1 MIAMAP
7 PRPSS
12 PRSDQY
18 RPSQYRPDPPSVALQ
33 PAAQAGPEPT
43 RDTRFPLIPGPAA
56 ASVARAHLRAAISS
70 WRLPVDMDVAVL
82 LVSELVANAII
93 HGDEGARILA
103 AVTMRVRCSGGELRV
118 EVHDRSRNIPV
129 PASLEVPDDSETG
142 RGLML
147 VDTLAAEWGY
157 YLTPGG
163 KAVYFTLP
171 LQDSPCAPPNGVA
184 QSG

>member
-1 MIAMAP
+1 
-7 PRPSS
+7 
-12 PRSDQY
+12 
-18 RPSQYRPDPPSVALQ
+18 V
-33 PAAQAGPEPT
+33 
-43 RDTRFPLIPGPAA
+43 
-56 ASVARAHLRAAISS
+56 
-70 WRLPVDMDVAVL
+70 DVAVL
-82 LVSELVANAII
+82 LVSELVTNAVI
-93 HGDEGARILA
+93 HGDERGAGTLA
-103 AVTMRVRCSGGELRV
+103 AVTMLVRCSGGELRV
-118 EVHDRSRNIPV
+118 EVHDRSRGIPV
-129 PASLEVPDDSETG
+129 PASLEVPDDSEAG